1 VVKLEESPETL
12 PLLSFELIDGDGVMP
27 ELLPENPFW
36 PSPRA
41 VWFERQTC
49 VGPMGEYSA
58 AFPGAGAGGMG
69 AGGAPGVG
77 AIVGTAAGAPQPGA
91 TAPQPQLGAGAA
103 AQPQVGAGAQ
113 PHVGAAQHPWWWWC
127 RT

>member
-1 VVKLEESPETL
+1 MVKLDESPETL
-12 PLLSFELIDGDGVMP
+12 PVLSFELIDGDGVIP

-58 AFPGAGAGGMG
+58 AFPGAGAGAGGMG

-91 TAPQPQLGAGAA
+91 TAPHPQLGAGAA

-113 PHVGAAQHPWWWWC
+113 PHVGTAQQWWW
-127 RT
+127 

>member
-1 VVKLEESPETL
+1 
-12 PLLSFELIDGDGVMP
+12 MP

-41 VWFERQTC
+41 DSFERQTW
-49 VGPMGEYSA
+49 VGPFGEYSA

-77 AIVGTAAGAPQPGA
+77 AIVGTGPGAPQPGA
-91 TAPQPQLGAGAA
+91 TAPQPQLGAGAD
-103 AQPQVGAGAQ
+103 AQPQ
-113 PHVGAAQHPWWWWC
+113 VGAAQHPWWW
-127 RT
+127 